1 MRRLRHWAV
10 GSLLAAGVALVGLGC
25 AGPAAPTSPA
35 DQGDASPGATTPPP
49 RLVVAF
55 KQLIQETTSTRQ
67 TCCFDIFSFY
77 PAHEALIQGD
87 PKSGAPTQPYLATEW
102 RLDETANTIH
112 FKLRQGVQFHRGF
125 GEMKATDVAAT
136 FQNMVTIDQPP
147 GHAWVANWWRPNIKA
162 VEAKSDYEVD
172 VVMTRPHALVW
183 FFISDVFQMLP
194 VQSKADFDQR
204 GEPKSLTEPWLAS
217 TGPYQFKERKPS
229 QSLVFE
235 RVPYKHWRVTP
246 DFQELEM
253 RWINEPST
261 RAAALLAGEVHLTDL
276 PADLQ
281 KETTAKGMKLIASP
295 PVVAVF
301 LNFRCC
307 HADPQTRQWPMYPE
321 SPLLNIKVRE
331 ALNRAIDRDEL
342 ARAFSPKYE
351 TMYATHF
358 RPERIAWDP
367 RFQQQYRDRFGYDPE
382 KARRLLAEAGYT
394 PQRPAE
400 ITMPVVNVSY
410 LANGP
415 DIVEALAQ
423 RFRAVGFK
431 VNLLQI
437 DAATETA
444 QYRAG
449 QFSNHV
455 RLQNSN
461 SNVLDGTFIFNL
473 ANSLPGTG
481 YFTPELLAMRDE
493 LNAMLDPAKQEAML
507 RKIGNWGYDNY
518 WDVPL
523 FWKSLEVMVNP
534 RVVADWPL
542 PGTWNA
548 GWSHFEYIKAAR

>member
-1 MRRLRHWAV
+1 M
-10 GSLLAAGVALVGLGC
+10 
-25 AGPAAPTSPA
+25 PA
-35 DQGDASPGATTPPP
+35 
-49 RLVVAF
+49 RLVVGF

-87 PKSGAPTQPYLATEW
+87 PKSGAPNQPGLATEW
-102 RLDETANTIH
+102 KLDEATSTIK
-112 FKLRQGVQFHRGF
+112 FTLRQGVQFHRGL
-125 GEMKATDVAAT
+125 GEMKAADVVGT
-136 FQNMVTIDQPP
+136 YEHLVSISEPP
-147 GHAWVANWWRPNIKA
+147 PHIWVPNWWKPNIA
-162 VEAKSDYEVD
+162 RMEAKGDYGVD
-172 VVMTRPHALVW
+172 VVMSKPHALAW
-183 FFISDVFQMLP
+183 YFISDVFQMLP
-194 VQSKADFDQR
+194 VHSKADFDKR

-235 RVPYKHWRVTP
+235 RTPYKHWRVTP

-261 RAAALLAGEVHLTDL
+261 RAAALLAGEIHITDL

-281 KETTAKGMKLIASP
+281 KETTAKGMKLVSSP
-295 PVVAVF
+295 PVVSVF

-307 HADPQTRQWPMYPE
+307 QADPDTKKWPMYPD
-321 SPLLNIKVRE
+321 SPLMNIKVRE
-331 ALNRAIDRDEL
+331 ALNRAVDRDEL
-342 ARAFSPKYE
+342 AKAFSPRYE
-351 TMYATHF
+351 TMVATHF

-367 RFQQQYRDRFGYDPE
+367 RLQQQYKDRYGYDPE
-382 KARRLLAEAGYT
+382 KAKRLLAEAGYT
-394 PQRPAE
+394 AANPAE

-437 DAATETA
+437 DAATEAA
-444 QYRAG
+444 QYRAAKL
-449 QFSNHV
+449 SNHV

-473 ANSLPGTG
+473 ANSLPGSG
-481 YFTPELLAMRDE
+481 YFNPELLAMRDE
-493 LNAMLDPAKQEAML
+493 LNALLDPAKQEAML
-507 RKIGNWGYDNY
+507 KKMGNWGFDNY

-523 FWKSLEVMVNP
+523 FWKSLEVMVDP
-534 RVVADWPL
+534 KVVAGWAL

-548 GWSHFEYIKAAR
+548 GWSHFEYIKAAK